1 MAHYDERH
9 LTVKY
14 DESIGAVVMEWHE
27 FAEGEPYRE
36 GLNAGLDLVKK
47 KGATNWLADLRD
59 MGTVAEADQGWSNED
74 WFPRA
79 LDTTLSH
86 MAIVQPESV
95 VADMS
100 VENIMQEVGD
110 GALTT
115 KYFDDRR
122 EATSWLESQSATAP
136 R

>member
-9 LTVKY
+9 LTVSW
-14 DESIGAVVMEWHE
+14 DGSLDAVVMEWHE

-36 GLNAGLDLVKK
+36 GLDAGLELVEQ
-47 KGATNWLADLRD
+47 KGAENWLADLRD
-59 MGTVAEADQGWSNED
+59 MGTVADADQQWSNEE

-79 LDTTLSH
+79 IDSPLSN
-86 MAIVQPESV
+86 MAIIQPESV

-115 KYFDDRR
+115 KYFDNRADA
-122 EATSWLESQSATAP
+122 EAWLEEPAP
-136 R
+136 LV

>member
-1 MAHYDERH
+1 MVYYDERH
-9 LTVKY
+9 LTVRY
-14 DESIGAVVMEWHE
+14 DDSFDAVVMEWQE

-36 GLNAGLDLVKK
+36 GLNAGLELAGEKD
-47 KGATNWLADLRD
+47 ASNWLADLRD
-59 MGTVAEADQGWSNED
+59 MGTVAEPDQEWSNED

-79 LDTTLSH
+79 MDSTLSN

-115 KYFDDRR
+115 KYFDNRPDA
-122 EATSWLESQSATAP
+122 EAWLDEQRTLV
-136 R
+136 